1 MLGKIELLCVTKMDT
16 ADGNEYRA
24 HLLCSSRDDGLAV
37 ASKIESR
44 ESISGIEF
52 VRVSFLPT
60 VRNKQGDYVFTT
72 DVFIDVR
79 DNEGIDYMDAMTNIA
94 WEVNCQIR

>member
-1 MLGKIELLCVTKMDT
+1 MELLCVTKLDT
-16 ADGNEYRA
+16 AEGNEYRV
-24 HLLCSSRDDGLAV
+24 HLLCSSRDDALAV
-37 ASKIESR
+37 ASKIENR

-79 DNEGIDYMDAMTNIA
+79 DTEGLDYMDAMTNIA